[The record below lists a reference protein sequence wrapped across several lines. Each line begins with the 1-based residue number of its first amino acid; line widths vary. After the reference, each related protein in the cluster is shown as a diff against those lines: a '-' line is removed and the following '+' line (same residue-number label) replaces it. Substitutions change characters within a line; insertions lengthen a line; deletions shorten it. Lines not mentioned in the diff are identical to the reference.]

1 MISGALV
8 GIIAGVLSFAA
19 YALYIFTTLKGKTKP
34 NRATWWIL
42 TLVGLMIAASYY
54 AEGARDTMWV
64 PLSYVLGP
72 AIIAVLSLK
81 YGEGRWERLDKLCL
95 TGAIISAIIW
105 YFSHSAL
112 LVLMINII
120 MDFLGLVPTIK
131 KSYLRPAGED
141 RTAWTLES
149 IAGALNIFAIE
160 RWTFGIAFYPIY
172 LLVINGIVT
181 LLLYRPTLKKIFRL
195 PKVFSS

>member
-1 MISGALV
+1 MIDGALL
-8 GIIAGVLSFAA
+8 GIIAGCLSFAA
-19 YALYIFTTLKGKTKP
+19 YGLYIVSTILGKTKP

-42 TLVGLMIAASYY
+42 TLVGVMIAASYY

-81 YGEGRWERLDKLCL
+81 YGEGKWEKLDKWCL
-95 TGAIISAIIW
+95 AGALISAVVW
-105 YFSHSAL
+105 YLSSSAL
-112 LVLMINII
+112 LVLLINIF
-120 MDFLGLVPTIK
+120 MDFIGLLPTIK

-149 IAGALNIFAIE
+149 FAGLLNVFAIE
-160 RWTFGIAFYPIY
+160 RWTFSIAFYPIY
-172 LLVINGIVT
+172 LLLINGTIT
-181 LLLYRPTLKKIFRL
+181 LLLYLPLLKRRR
-195 PKVFSS
+195 